1 MTTMTTTTGGR
12 ARRTA
17 IRAAALVGLLIAAR
31 VAVAAPEPGPSV
43 GSPTRKELA
52 NLRYDQGKA
61 YYRAGAF
68 DLAITEFLAGYEID
82 PRSGVLFNVA
92 RAYEELKNRPQ
103 AIAFFKRY
111 VDTAGASAPAAAEAR
126 ARTVV
131 LERQVKEEQA
141 RQQTE
146 AAAERERQR
155 QREQAAAALATAST
169 APAVSAVPPAD
180 AGQTSSAGDS
190 GLTAQVPATSPAS
203 PTRARD
209 LKLGGLVAG
218 AAGVLA
224 TGVGVFFAV
233 RGNSLNDQIRSEID
247 RTQSWSPE
255 LSSKDADMR
264 SANKLA
270 AAAFISAGVIVAGG
284 AVLYALGWRES
295 NRLNGAGGGASVA
308 LSPGVGPGGW
318 TSVALVGAY

>member
-1 MTTMTTTTGGR
+1 MATMTDGR
-12 ARRTA
+12 AKRTA
-17 IRAAALVGLLIAAR
+17 IRAAALMGLLIAAPL
-31 VAVAAPEPGPSV
+31 ALAAPPAAGPSA
-43 GSPTRKELA
+43 GSAAGLSGKKEQA

-68 DLAITEFLAGYEID
+68 DLAITEFLAGFEID
-82 PRSGVLFNVA
+82 PRPGVLFNVA

-111 VDTAGASAPAAAEAR
+111 LDTAGASAPAAAEAR

-131 LERQVKEEQA
+131 LERQVKEEQE
-141 RQQTE
+141 RQQAE
-146 AAAERERQR
+146 AAAERER
-155 QREQAAAALATAST
+155 QREQAAAALATASA
-169 APAVSAVPPAD
+169 APAVPPGGAS
-180 AGQTSSAGDS
+180 QSSSAGDS
-190 GLTAQVPATSPAS
+190 GLTARAPPAS
-203 PTRARD
+203 PMSPARARN
-209 LKLGGLVAG
+209 LKVGGLVAG
-218 AAGVLA
+218 GAGVLL

-255 LSSKDADMR
+255 LTTKDADMK

-270 AAAFISAGVIVAGG
+270 AVAFISAGVVVAGG
-284 AVLYALGWRES
+284 AVLYGLGWRES
-295 NRLNGAGGGASVA
+295 NRLNGAGASVT

-318 TSVALVGAY
+318 TSVALLGAF

>member
-1 MTTMTTTTGGR
+1 MATTTDGR
-12 ARRTA
+12 AKRTA

-31 VAVAAPEPGPSV
+31 VAVAAPPPGPAA
-43 GSPTRKELA
+43 GSPARKEQA

-82 PRSGVLFNVA
+82 PRAGVLFNVA

-111 VDTAGASAPAAAEAR
+111 LDTAGASAPAAAEAR

-131 LERQVKEEQA
+131 LERQVKDEEE
-141 RQQTE
+141 RQQAE

-155 QREQAAAALATAST
+155 QREQAAVALATASA
-169 APAVSAVPPAD
+169 APAVTPAG
-180 AGQTSSAGDS
+180 AGPGSSAGDS
-190 GLTAQVPATSPAS
+190 SLTAQAPAPAAS
-203 PTRARD
+203 PTLARN
-209 LKLGGLVAG
+209 LKVGGLAAG
-218 AAGVLA
+218 GAGVLF
-224 TGVGVFFAV
+224 TGVGIFFAV

-255 LSSKDADMR
+255 LTSKDADMK

-270 AAAFISAGVIVAGG
+270 AVAFISAGVVVAGG

-295 NRLNGAGGGASVA
+295 NRLNGAGDGSRVT

-318 TSVALVGAY
+318 TSVALLGAF